1 MPRTTAPTDTTTTT
15 TTAPTKKRSIGKK
28 DTSSSTTRRCLVTG
42 GAGFLGRHL
51 VEALV
56 NAGNYDVTVFDL
68 REPSP
73 ETAVSGV
80 HYIAGDLRKPEDLAA
95 VCTGMD
101 VVFHTATAAPTGNN
115 TYNKTLMQAV
125 NVDGTKNVINACISA
140 QVPAL
145 VYTSSASVVF
155 DGKPLNLASDKT
167 TPYASKP
174 LDFYTETKIEG
185 EKLILEANGSTNTTG
200 KAKPNNNKNGGAYQL
215 ATIALR
221 PSGIFGEYDMVAVP
235 TILKKAKQG
244 KMKYIV
250 GDGKSMMDWTYAG
263 NVASAHLCA
272 ADVLLLHSPPS
283 STTKKKSNAAGR
295 AFFITNDDPRGFWE
309 FIGDIVVPLG
319 YQGPCIHMP
328 FWFVFLIACIMSYIV
343 APLASLLGR
352 HIETDMTPSRA
363 VIATTNR
370 TFSCNEAKKVL
381 GYVPHVSYEEG
392 VKRTLEYFKG
402 HKVLGAGG
410 GGKSGGGKRRGSKR
424 A

>member
-1 MPRTTAPTDTTTTT
+1 MPRTRASTDTTA
-15 TTAPTKKRSIGKK
+15 APTEKTSNGKK
-28 DTSSSTTRRCLVTG
+28 DTSSSSTRRCLVTG

-51 VEALV
+51 VEVLV

-73 ETAVSGV
+73 DTAVPGV
-80 HYIAGDLRKPEDLAA
+80 HYIAGDLRKSEDVAT

-101 VVFHTATAAPTGNN
+101 VIFHTATAAPTGNN

-125 NVDGTKNVINACISA
+125 NIDGTKNVIHACISA

-185 EKLILEANGSTNTTG
+185 EKLILEANGSTSG
-200 KAKPNNNKNGGAYQL
+200 KTKTSNNNNKNGGAYQL

-263 NVASAHLCA
+263 NVATAHLCA
-272 ADVLLLHSPPS
+272 ADVLLLNSPAS
-283 STTKKKSNAAGR
+283 STTTKKSSNAAGR
-295 AFFITNDDPRGFWE
+295 AYFITNDDPRGFWE
-309 FIGDIVVPLG
+309 FMGDIVVPLG
-319 YQGPCIHMP
+319 YEGPRIHMP

-370 TFSCNEAKKVL
+370 TFSCNEAKKLL

-402 HKVLGAGG
+402 HKAPGAAGG
-410 GGKSGGGKRRGSKR
+410 GGKRQGSKR